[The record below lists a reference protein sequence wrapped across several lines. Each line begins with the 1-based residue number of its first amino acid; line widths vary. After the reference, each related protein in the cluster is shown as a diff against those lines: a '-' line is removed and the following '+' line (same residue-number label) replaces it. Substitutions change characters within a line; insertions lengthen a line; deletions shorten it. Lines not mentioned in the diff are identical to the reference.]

1 MGELK
6 SMLMKRVDVFQQF
19 MDKGMFKTLTLDGDK
34 QDTLIKVLD
43 SVVIKLEGG
52 SDFDLTVLDMP
63 DDQSDE
69 SKKDKDKDDDE
80 RGKKRKRDK
89 SKDEPVE
96 KIDDEENARLLEKAK
111 EFLGDMATDE
121 DAKKKVK
128 DH

>member
-1 MGELK
+1 
-6 SMLMKRVDVFQQF
+6 
-19 MDKGMFKTLTLDGDK
+19 MFKTLTLDGDK

-69 SKKDKDKDDDE
+69 SKNDKDKKDKDKDDDE

-128 DH
+128 DQSKDDKDQK